1 MYKIFSKPFRK
12 IRHWMYK
19 LMDIGVV
26 EMESSLSAIHTKKD
40 GTVVDLG
47 VICRK
52 KVTKAF
58 VNFLV
63 DNLQT
68 ETSAFGDFKYH
79 EVGTDNTAEAN
90 TQTTLETS
98 SGIARATGTQ
108 TEGAS
113 ANIYKTVATITA
125 DTTENWVEHGV
136 FNASTGGTMMD
147 RSVFAAIG
155 VESGDTVQFT
165 YELTCN
171 AET

>member
-1 MYKIFSKPFRK
+1 MYKLFSKLFKK
-12 IRHWMYK
+12 IRHWMYE

-26 EMESSLSAIHTKKD
+26 EMESSLSAIHIKKN
-40 GTVVDLG
+40 GTTRDLG

-79 EVGTDNTAEAN
+79 EVGTGNTAEAN
-90 TQTTLETS
+90 TQTALAVS
-98 SGIARATGTQ
+98 SGIARKAGTQ

-113 ANIYKTVATITA
+113 ANIYRTVATITA
-125 DTTENWVEHGV
+125 DATENWVEHGV
-136 FNASTGGTMMD
+136 FNASTGGIMMD
-147 RSVFAAIG
+147 RSVFSAIG

>member
-1 MYKIFSKPFRK
+1 M
-12 IRHWMYK
+12 
-19 LMDIGVV
+19 
-26 EMESSLSAIHTKKD
+26 
-40 GTVVDLG
+40 
-47 VICRK
+47 
-52 KVTKAF
+52 
-58 VNFLV
+58 
-63 DNLQT
+63 
-68 ETSAFGDFKYH
+68 
-79 EVGTDNTAEAN
+79 
-90 TQTTLETS
+90 ETS

-125 DTTENWVEHGV
+125 DATENWVEHGV

-147 RSVFAAIG
+147 RSVFSAIG